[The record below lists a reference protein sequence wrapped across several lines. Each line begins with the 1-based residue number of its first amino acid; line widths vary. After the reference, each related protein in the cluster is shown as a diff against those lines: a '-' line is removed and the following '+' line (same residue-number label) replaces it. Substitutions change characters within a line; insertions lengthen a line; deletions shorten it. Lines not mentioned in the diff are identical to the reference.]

1 MVAVQISPEQPEQAT
16 VFSPSE
22 IVAFYARA
30 ILDVL
35 RTKEGLSEEMIMDI
49 LAEAVEIHW
58 RQPDSS
64 VERSVGKV
72 LNGQLSIPGLPRFG
86 HSSGA

>member
-1 MVAVQISPEQPEQAT
+1 MGATQISPEQTESAP
-16 VFSPSE
+16 VFSSNE

-58 RQPDSS
+58 RFPDSG

-86 HSSGA
+86 HSFGE